1 MGVKR
6 VIDTSFWNDDKVIEL
21 FSPEDKLF
29 MLYIIT
35 NPHTT
40 QLGIY
45 HINKKNMA
53 FELGYSLDTISV
65 LLDRFENKY
74 EIIKYSN
81 DTNEI
86 AIKNYLKHSI
96 IKGGKPVE
104 DLLKKEIN
112 QVKDKSLLKYIF
124 NNIKDYDNLNLTVN
138 NIINLLNINDN
149 NDNDNEV
156 SLHEST
162 NESLDN
168 KVKLIIDYLNDKAK
182 TNFRYNT
189 DATKKLIKGRIKKGY
204 KFDDFVNV
212 IDKKCEEWL
221 GTDMEMYLRPST
233 LFCETHFEE
242 YLNGKEK
249 KNNKPKWF
257 DKKVEKTDV
266 SEEEEQK
273 LNQMM
278 EKYK

>member
-1 MGVKR
+1 MAVKR
-6 VIDTSFWNDDKVIEL
+6 IVDTSFWNDDKVVEM

-53 FELGYSLDTISV
+53 FELGYSQETISI

-74 EIIKYSN
+74 NILKYSN
-81 DTNEI
+81 ETNEI
-86 AIKNYLKHSI
+86 AVKNYLKHSI
-96 IKGGKPVE
+96 VKGGKPVE

-124 NNIKDYDNLNLTVN
+124 NNIKDYNNLNITVN
-138 NIINLLNINDN
+138 NILNILNV
-149 NDNDNEV
+149 NDNEESYHDSCDD
-156 SLHEST
+156 SLNT
-162 NESLDN
+162 
-168 KVKLIIDYLNDKAK
+168 KTKLIIEYLNSKAM
-182 TNFRYNT
+182 TNFKYNT
-189 DATKKLIKGRIKKGY
+189 DSTKKLIKGRLNKGF
-204 KFDDFVNV
+204 KFDDFITV
-212 IDKKCEEWL
+212 IDKKANEWL

-233 LFCETHFEE
+233 LFCESHFEE
-242 YLNGKEK
+242 YLNQKEK
-249 KNNKPKWF
+249 NKKPEWF
-257 DKKVEKTDV
+257 DKKQETSKITK
-266 SEEEEQK
+266 EEETK
-273 LNQMM
+273 MNAMM